1 METPLIDDT
10 TASSAVTGPETPE
23 VETVSTDATAESS
36 TAPGAESDSP
46 TEGDKHR
53 AEIHKLFDEA
63 EGTKPA
69 ADSPTTRTDGADDG
83 DVSDGAEPKKDEP
96 GAAKETTT
104 ADASQEAEFN
114 KGFASDARW
123 QKLVKL
129 VPKGQEKE
137 LRAVA
142 REFLTTEHKL
152 KAQVE
157 KARPA
162 LEYVDRIKRT
172 GVELENTVALVE
184 SWQRGD
190 EQAEKILQDLITDL
204 QTRRG
209 TVLSTPELVAESKE
223 LDQQL
228 ADGMVDETYVTKRK
242 AELLELQKGKAVL
255 KQTEAQKA
263 EAAKQAEQ
271 QKLGKLF
278 QACDAAFANWEKAGP
293 LKNPDYTP
301 ELKKL
306 MMSVGDQFVAD
317 KANQLG
323 RYLNPAEVVE
333 CSQKAYEQVLGAMKS
348 ALPKR
353 TVIKAAGTGGNSS
366 TNSRREP
373 TNDRQRWMAKL
384 DELEAG
390 Q

>member
-1 METPLIDDT
+1 MGIPPTDDT
-10 TASSAVTGPETPE
+10 AGSSPATGTE
-23 VETVSTDATAESS
+23 VPDEKLTSTDATAESS
-36 TAPGAESDSP
+36 TATGAESDSP
-46 TEGDKHR
+46 TEGDKKR

-63 EGTKPA
+63 EGTTPP
-69 ADSPTTRTDGADDG
+69 ADSPTTKTDEAEDG
-83 DVSDGAEPKKDEP
+83 EVSDAAAPKKDEP

-104 ADASQEAEFN
+104 ADASQDAEFN

-129 VPKGQEKE
+129 VPKGSEKE
-137 LRAVA
+137 FRAVA
-142 REFLTTEHKL
+142 REFLTQENKL

-157 KARPA
+157 KAKPSVEA
-162 LEYVDRIKRT
+162 VERIKRT

-190 EQAEKILQDLITDL
+190 EQAEKILQELLTDL
-204 QTRRG
+204 RTRRG
-209 TVLSTPELVAESKE
+209 TVLSSPELVAESRE

-228 ADGMVDETYVTKRK
+228 ADGLVEEAYVTKRK
-242 AELLELQKGKAVL
+242 AELMELQKGRAVV

-263 EAAKQAEQ
+263 NAAKQAQ
-271 QKLGKLF
+271 QENLGKLF
-278 QACDAAFANWEKAGP
+278 KACDEAFADWEKNGP
-293 LKNPDYTP
+293 ARNPDYTP

-306 MMSVGDQFVAD
+306 MITVGDRLVDEKQQ
-317 KANQLG
+317 QLG

-333 CSQKAYEQVLGAMKS
+333 CSQKAYDEVMGTMKS

-353 TVIKAAGTGGNSS
+353 AALKPVTGGSSS
-366 TNSRREP
+366 TNSRRAP
-373 TNDRQRWMAKL
+373 TNEREARMQRIA
-384 DELEAG
+384 ELEAG

>member
-1 METPLIDDT
+1 METPIIDDS
-10 TASSAVTGPETPE
+10 TASSAVTGTETPDDQH
-23 VETVSTDATAESS
+23 VSTDATADSS
-36 TAPGAESDSP
+36 TATGAESDSP
-46 TEGDKHR
+46 TEGDKER
-53 AEIHKLFDEA
+53 AEIHKRFDEA
-63 EGTKPA
+63 EGTTPA
-69 ADSPTTRTDGADDG
+69 EDSPTTKTENEADDG
-83 DVSDGAEPKKDEP
+83 DVSDGAKPKKDEP
-96 GAAKETTT
+96 GKAKETTT
-104 ADASQEAEFN
+104 ADASQDAD

-129 VPKGQEKE
+129 VPKGSEKE
-137 LRAVA
+137 FRAVA
-142 REFLTTEHKL
+142 REFLTQENKL

-157 KARPA
+157 KAKPA
-162 LEYVDRIKRT
+162 IDYVERIKRT

-209 TVLSTPELVAESKE
+209 TVLSSPELVAESKE

-228 ADGMVDETYVTKRK
+228 ADGMVDEAYVTKRK
-242 AELLELQKGKAVL
+242 AELLKLQKGEAVV

-263 EAAKQAEQ
+263 EDAKRAKQES
-271 QKLGKLF
+271 LGKLF
-278 QACDAAFANWEKAGP
+278 KACDEAFANWEKAGP

-306 MMSVGDQFVAD
+306 MVTVGDQLVAE
-317 KANQLG
+317 KSQQLG

-333 CSQKAYEQVLGAMKS
+333 CSQKAYEQIMGTVKS
-348 ALPKR
+348 VMPRR
-353 TVIKAAGTGGNSS
+353 TAIKPVTGGHSS
-366 TNSRREP
+366 TNSRRQPANE
-373 TNDRQRWMAKL
+373 REALMQKF
-384 DELEAG
+384 DELEAS